1 MKVNFRS
8 YYLSH
13 VVKELNKTGAY
24 SNFHQ
29 IPKIL
34 KICLNRGNGATA
46 KNEKELA
53 VSIKEISSIAGQ
65 KPKVNKAKKSVAGF
79 KIRDGWVVG
88 SSVTLRKARM
98 YAFLEKLIHIVL
110 PRIRDFRG
118 VNPLSFD
125 PRGNYSL
132 GISSQLTFP
141 EFADENVDRILGID
155 ISIVTSAHTV
165 EEGYNLLRL
174 FGMPFATTSE
184 ITVK

>member
-34 KICLNRGNGATA
+34 KICLNRGSGEAA
-46 KNEKELA
+46 KNEKELN
-53 VSIKEISSIAGQ
+53 VSNQELSLIAGQ
-65 KPKVNKAKKSVAGF
+65 KPKLNKAKKSVAGF

-88 SSVTLRKARM
+88 SSVTLRKVKM

-118 VNPLSFD
+118 VNPRSFD

-141 EFADENVDRILGID
+141 ELADENVDRTRGID
-155 ISIVTSAHTV
+155 ISIVTSARTV
-165 EEGYNLLRL
+165 DEGFNLLRL
-174 FGMPFATTSE
+174 FGMPFATSE
-184 ITVK
+184 ITSK

>member
-13 VVKELNKTGAY
+13 VVKELESSGRYLNL
-24 SNFHQ
+24 HQ

-53 VSIKEISSIAGQ
+53 SSIAEISSIAGQ
-65 KPKVNKAKKSVAGF
+65 KPRLNKAKKSVAGF
-79 KIRDGWVVG
+79 KIRDGWVIG

-98 YAFLEKLIHIVL
+98 YAFLEKLVHIVL

-118 VNPLSFD
+118 VNPQSCD
-125 PRGNYSL
+125 PSGNYSL

-141 EFADENVDRILGID
+141 ELSDENVDRIRGID
-155 ISIVTSAHTV
+155 ISIVTNTRTV
-165 EEGYNLLRL
+165 EEGRHLLRL
-174 FGMPFATTSE
+174 FGMPFATSE
-184 ITVK
+184 TVSK